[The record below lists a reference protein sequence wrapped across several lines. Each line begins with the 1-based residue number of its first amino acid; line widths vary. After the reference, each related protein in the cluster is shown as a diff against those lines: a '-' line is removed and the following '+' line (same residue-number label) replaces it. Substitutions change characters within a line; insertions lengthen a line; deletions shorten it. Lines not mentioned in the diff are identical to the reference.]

1 MRSILALCLLI
12 ALCASAN
19 AATVHHA
26 HRHTNVYSGEGLT
39 PGSISSWAYAPAGQ
53 RNHYQPRLEFD
64 DQTPSPYDN
73 RYQNWGG

>member
-1 MRSILALCLLI
+1 MLALSLLI

-26 HRHTNVYSGEGLT
+26 HRRHTNVYSGEGLT
-39 PGSISSWAYAPAGQ
+39 PGSISSWAYAPAGR
-53 RNHYQPRLEFD
+53 RNHYQPPLEFD